1 MPIPLL
7 GPTRNLAPHLG
18 IAAAVIEQAL
28 LDAVDAHVH
37 YNVRAGAK
45 AFLSGSEMFDHWC
58 KVAGLDPALV
68 RARAERASGGVPSH
82 RSRTQSAPATRALSG
97 R

>member
-1 MPIPLL
+1 MLIPLL
-7 GPTRNLAPHLG
+7 GPTRNLAPHQG

-68 RARAERASGGVPSH
+68 RVRAERASGGATVAKVRSH
-82 RSRTQSAPATRALSG
+82 RSRTQAAPAA
-97 R
+97 